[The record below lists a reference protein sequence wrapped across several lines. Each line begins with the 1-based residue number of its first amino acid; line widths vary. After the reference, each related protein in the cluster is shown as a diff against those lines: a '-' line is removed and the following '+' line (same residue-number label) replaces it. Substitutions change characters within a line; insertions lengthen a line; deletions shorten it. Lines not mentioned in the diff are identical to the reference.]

1 MSLRVVKLKFI
12 YNMNRILDVIVCYY
26 EFKIYENVFLFFER
40 IVMQIYLKYFIICI
54 GLIVSILL
62 ICLILKYFE
71 YDEVEYLRVWWVI
84 FVIILNVLLI
94 IVIYCGLY

>member
-62 ICLILKYFE
+62 ISLILK
-71 YDEVEYLRVWWVI
+71 D
-84 FVIILNVLLI
+84 
-94 IVIYCGLY
+94 IVGLKES

>member
-12 YNMNRILDVIVCYY
+12 YNMNRILNVIVCYY
-26 EFKIYENVFLFFER
+26 KFKIYENVFLFFER

-62 ICLILKYFE
+62 ISLILK
-71 YDEVEYLRVWWVI
+71 D
-84 FVIILNVLLI
+84 
-94 IVIYCGLY
+94 IVGLKES

>member
-1 MSLRVVKLKFI
+1 MSLRVVKLEFI

-26 EFKIYENVFLFFER
+26 EFKIYENIFLFFKR

-62 ICLILKYFE
+62 ISFILK
-71 YDEVEYLRVWWVI
+71 DVD
-84 FVIILNVLLI
+84 
-94 IVIYCGLY
+94 

>member
-12 YNMNRILDVIVCYY
+12 YNMNIILDVIVCYY
-26 EFKIYENVFLFFER
+26 KFKIYENVFLFFER

-62 ICLILKYFE
+62 ICLILK
-71 YDEVEYLRVWWVI
+71 D
-84 FVIILNVLLI
+84 
-94 IVIYCGLY
+94 IVGLKES